1 MDEPSVPDY
10 SVYQRGKIEKTAH
23 LPDITGFGRYGGLL
37 MAYTT
42 ELQFDCHHHSS
53 YPDLFGSS
61 EIRKGKSQ

>member
-1 MDEPSVPDY
+1 MDEPSISDY
-10 SVYQRGKIEKTAH
+10 SVYERGKMEKEAH
-23 LPDITGFGRYGGLL
+23 ISDFHRFGSHGSLL

-42 ELQFDCHHHSS
+42 ELQFDCHHYSS